1 MCYCKPVVKR
11 FLPDDHNRCLNCGGL
26 FDDVGTEESE
36 KRRQV
41 QIDRVKREQEGAC
54 RTNQGS
60 RSIEREFNYSES
72 SSGSSSTQFFQQQPH
87 IVEPKSVVEQEKT
100 TTSYEKTRNKSP
112 KTTILMVVGSAV
124 SLVGGVALLA
134 YLLFRKK
141 KGGRYD
147 TSN

>member
-26 FDDVGTEESE
+26 FDDVGSEESE

-41 QIDRVKREQEGAC
+41 QIDRVKREQEGTF

-72 SSGSSSTQFFQQQPH
+72 SSGDSSTQFFQQQQQQH

-100 TTSYEKTRNKSP
+100 TTSYEKARNKSL
-112 KTTILMVVGSAV
+112 KTSLIVGSSV
-124 SLVGGVALLA
+124 SLVSGVAWLI

-141 KGGRYD
+141 KRR
-147 TSN
+147 SI